1 MNQKVQEFFP
11 QKKVRIGVDDK
22 IFMTSELKSL
32 KRKRIREY
40 KKHGKSMKYLMLAKE
55 FKSKYKKAA
64 ENYIRK
70 NVDNLKDAD
79 PGKAYSILKRMG
91 AQPGDDHDEM
101 NTFTL
106 PQHEN
111 ISISE
116 ATELIAEHFSM
127 ISREFAPLNKEA
139 LPDRVIQKIEN
150 PENESVIPQ
159 IFEHDVFKRISQ
171 ANKPK
176 SGVPGDLPRKLVSEF
191 GPEITVPIT
200 KIFSSVLKSAS
211 QGTAKWPSSW
221 KQEFGVPLQK
231 ITDPQSEDDLRV
243 ISLTSFFSK
252 VLEKFVLE
260 WLMSYVGKKLDPKQ
274 FGGLKGNSV
283 SHYLI
288 EMINF
293 ILYNQDYNLPIAIL
307 ACTIDFF
314 KAFNRIDHNLL
325 ITKLS
330 DLGVPGWLLN
340 LVMGFLTERSL
351 LLKHKGETSESK
363 PLPGGGP
370 QGTLLGLFLFLIL
383 INDCGF
389 QSEEEEIGET
399 ITKQKSK
406 FTSSELHT
414 KYVDDM
420 TVLEAINLKEAMIH
434 NQGRPLPD
442 PWHARLGQKLDP
454 TKSKVYKQISEI
466 QKYAMS
472 NKMKLNLNKCKFM
485 LFNPTNNYDFIP
497 ELEAEG
503 QSIETVG
510 KMKILGMI
518 VTDDLKWRA
527 NTENM
532 TKRAYNR
539 LWIVKRLKSLGA
551 SLDDLVEVY
560 TKQIRSIL
568 EFGVPVWNSSL
579 TKEESYEIERV
590 QKAFLHIVLGSE
602 YFNYENALTISDLE
616 KLESRRVTLCSRFAK
631 KSSRHSKHKHWFKAN
646 EKVQNTRSHKPAFK
660 EPLGRLTRY
669 KNSPIPYM
677 TRLLNQD

>member
-1 MNQKVQEFFP
+1 MADSKIREFGQWLVSKQWPEIKEADSPSQQVEIFESIMNQKVQEFFP

-111 ISISE
+111 ISVSE

-200 KIFSSVLKSAS
+200 KIFSSVLNSAS

-288 EMINF
+288 KMINF

-307 ACTIDFF
+307 ACIIDFS

-383 INDCGF
+383 INDC
-389 QSEEEEIGET
+389 
-399 ITKQKSK
+399 
-406 FTSSELHT
+406 
-414 KYVDDM
+414 
-420 TVLEAINLKEAMIH
+420 
-434 NQGRPLPD
+434 
-442 PWHARLGQKLDP
+442 
-454 TKSKVYKQISEI
+454 
-466 QKYAMS
+466 
-472 NKMKLNLNKCKFM
+472 
-485 LFNPTNNYDFIP
+485 
-497 ELEAEG
+497 
-503 QSIETVG
+503 
-510 KMKILGMI
+510 
-518 VTDDLKWRA
+518 
-527 NTENM
+527 
-532 TKRAYNR
+532 
-539 LWIVKRLKSLGA
+539 
-551 SLDDLVEVY
+551 
-560 TKQIRSIL
+560 
-568 EFGVPVWNSSL
+568 
-579 TKEESYEIERV
+579 
-590 QKAFLHIVLGSE
+590 
-602 YFNYENALTISDLE
+602 
-616 KLESRRVTLCSRFAK
+616 
-631 KSSRHSKHKHWFKAN
+631 
-646 EKVQNTRSHKPAFK
+646 
-660 EPLGRLTRY
+660 
-669 KNSPIPYM
+669 
-677 TRLLNQD
+677 